1 MEYEFLS
8 LNIILSKNNRKKQKI
23 IINLQKQMLRYSVSD
38 DIF

>member
-23 IINLQKQMLRYSVSD
+23 IINLQKQMLRYTVSD